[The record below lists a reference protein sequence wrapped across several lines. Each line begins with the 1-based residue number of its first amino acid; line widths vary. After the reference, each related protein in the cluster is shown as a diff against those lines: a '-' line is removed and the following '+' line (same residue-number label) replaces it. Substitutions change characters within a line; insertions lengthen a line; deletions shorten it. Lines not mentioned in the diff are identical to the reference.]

1 MVRNYLKIAFRNIA
15 KQKLFSFINI
25 LGLSIG
31 MAASLFVV
39 LYIIDEL
46 SYDQFH
52 TDIESMYRMD
62 LNGKLSGQEI
72 ITISSCPP
80 LGPAMVN
87 EIPEIKSYL
96 RILQLGDILV
106 KNEIDTFV
114 EDKGM
119 FYADSNFFEF
129 FDFALLEGDRHSVLT
144 EPNTVVISEEAAIK
158 YFGDQPAV
166 GQQLTFFNSNQTYKV
181 TGVAANQP
189 SNSHLHF
196 RMLLSSTGV
205 ERFESTM
212 WLSNSFQTYVKGF
225 QPLDMEYVNSKIA
238 ILTKKYV
245 GPQLEQIMGKTF
257 DEFVAQG
264 NAYGYYLRPVKRIHL
279 YSDIGEEIE
288 AGGDIKYVYLFSAIG
303 LFIILIACINFM
315 NLSTAKSAGRAKEV
329 GLRKTFGS
337 FRGQLVNQ
345 FLVESLIFSIIS
357 GLLAVTMVYL
367 LLPLFNNFAG
377 KGIPT
382 STLFSLEMVSLVVGL
397 SLLVGIIAGSYPAF
411 YLTSF
416 RPSEILKGKVKT
428 GAKSGKL
435 RGILV
440 VAQFSISIVLIV
452 CTIIVYQ
459 QLSYTQNINL
469 GFERENVIVVENT
482 SRLENNNKVFKDQ
495 LMALSSISSASYT
508 NSVIPGVNNTTV
520 FKTPGSEIDHIMGT
534 YLADYEHLEA
544 LGLTLAAGRNFS
556 RAFASDSL
564 AVLVNEAT
572 VKEMAWENPLG
583 EKLWFFGGGSEQILT
598 VVGVIKDFNFE
609 SLHSTVRPLVLR
621 FLTEANTMV
630 VRFEKG
636 TSANDAVAIIETEW
650 ENIAPNEMFQYG
662 FLDEKF
668 DALYRSEQRLGRIF
682 YVFTSIAIFIACLG
696 LFGMAAFIAEQR
708 TKEIGIRK
716 ALGAS
721 EIAISSLLS
730 KEFIKYI
737 AFAMVIAIYPA
748 YYVMS
753 EWLESFAYR
762 IDISPFVFLIS
773 GLVALSIALITVSYQ
788 AIKAARVNPVDSLKY
803 E

>member
-39 LYIIDEL
+39 LYVIDEL

-52 TDIESMYRMD
+52 ADIESMYRMD
-62 LNGKLSGQEI
+62 LNGRLSGQEI

-87 EIPEIKSYL
+87 EIPEIESYL
-96 RILQLGDILV
+96 RIQQLGDVLV
-106 KNEIDTFV
+106 KNEFETFV
-114 EDKGM
+114 EEKGM
-119 FYADSNFFEF
+119 FYADSNFFKF
-129 FDFALLEGDRHSVLT
+129 FDFALIDGDKNSVLT
-144 EPNTVVISEEAAIK
+144 EPNTVVISEEAALK

-196 RMLLSSTGV
+196 RMLLSTTGV

-212 WLSNSFQTYVKGF
+212 WLNNGHQTYVKGF
-225 QPLDMEYVNSKIA
+225 QPLDMEDVNAKIA
-238 ILTKKYV
+238 VLTKKHV

-257 DEFVAQG
+257 DEFISQG
-264 NAYGYYLRPVKRIHL
+264 NAYGYYLRPVKGIHL
-279 YSDIGEEIE
+279 YSDTGEEIE
-288 AGGDIKYVYLFSAIG
+288 PGGNIQYVYLFSAIG

-315 NLSTAKSAGRAKEV
+315 NLSTAKSASRSKEV

-337 FRGQLVNQ
+337 LRGQLVKQ

-357 GLLAVTMVYL
+357 GFLAVTMVYL
-367 LLPLFNNFAG
+367 LLPVFNNFAG
-377 KGIPT
+377 KGIPV

-397 SLLVGIIAGSYPAF
+397 SFLVGIIAGSYPAF
-411 YLTSF
+411 YLTAF
-416 RPSEILKGKVKT
+416 RPSEVLKGKVKS
-428 GAKSGKL
+428 GAKSGRL

-459 QLSYTQNINL
+459 QLNYTQNINL
-469 GFERENVIVVENT
+469 GFDRENVIVVENA
-482 SRLENNNKVFKDQ
+482 SRLESNGKVFKDK
-495 LMALSSISSASYT
+495 LMALSSISAASYT

-534 YLADYEHLEA
+534 YLADYEHLDA
-544 LGLTLAAGRNFS
+544 LGLTLKEGRNFS
-556 RAFASDSL
+556 REFASDST
-564 AVLVNEAT
+564 AILVNEAT
-572 VKEMAWENPLG
+572 VKEMGWENPIG
-583 EKLWFFGGGSEQILT
+583 EKLWFFGRTEQILT
-598 VVGVIKDFNFE
+598 VIGVVKDFNFE
-609 SLHSTVRPLVLR
+609 SLHTVVRPLVLR
-621 FLTEANTMV
+621 HLTEANTLV

-636 TSANDAVAIIETEW
+636 IPANEAVAAIKTEW
-650 ENIAPNEMFQYG
+650 EEIAPNELFQYG
-662 FLDEKF
+662 FLDEDF
-668 DALYRSEQRLGRIF
+668 DALYRSEQRLGKIF
-682 YVFTSIAIFIACLG
+682 YLFTSIAIFIACLG

-721 EIAISSLLS
+721 EIGISALLS
-730 KEFIKYI
+730 KEFVKYI
-737 AFAMVIAIYPA
+737 AFAMVISIYPA

-762 IDISPFVFLIS
+762 IDISPIVFIIS
-773 GLVALSIALITVSYQ
+773 GLVALAIALITVSYQ
-788 AIKAARVNPVDSLKY
+788 AIRAARVNPVESLKY

>member
-39 LYIIDEL
+39 LYVIDEL

-52 TDIESMYRMD
+52 ADIESMYRMD
-62 LNGKLSGQEI
+62 LNGRLSGQEI

-87 EIPEIKSYL
+87 EIPEIESYL
-96 RILQLGDILV
+96 RIQQLGDVLV
-106 KNEIDTFV
+106 KNEFETFV
-114 EDKGM
+114 EEKGM
-119 FYADSNFFEF
+119 FYADSNFFKF
-129 FDFALLEGDRHSVLT
+129 FDFALIDGDKNSVLT
-144 EPNTVVISEEAAIK
+144 EPNTVVISEEAALK

-196 RMLLSSTGV
+196 RMLLSTTGV

-212 WLSNSFQTYVKGF
+212 WLNNGHQTYVKGF
-225 QPLDMEYVNSKIA
+225 QPLDMEDVNAKIA
-238 ILTKKYV
+238 VLTKKHV

-257 DEFVAQG
+257 DEFIAQG
-264 NAYGYYLRPVKRIHL
+264 NAYGYYLRPVKGIHL
-279 YSDIGEEIE
+279 YSDTGEEIE
-288 AGGDIKYVYLFSAIG
+288 PGGNIQYVYLFSAIG

-315 NLSTAKSAGRAKEV
+315 NLSTAKSASRSKEV

-337 FRGQLVNQ
+337 LRGQLVKQ

-357 GLLAVTMVYL
+357 GFLAVTMVYL
-367 LLPLFNNFAG
+367 LLPVFNNFAG
-377 KGIPT
+377 KGIPV

-397 SLLVGIIAGSYPAF
+397 SFLVGIIAGSYPAF
-411 YLTSF
+411 YLTAF
-416 RPSEILKGKVKT
+416 RPSEVLKGKVKS
-428 GAKSGKL
+428 GAKSGRL

-459 QLSYTQNINL
+459 QLNYTQNINL
-469 GFERENVIVVENT
+469 GFDRENVIVVENA
-482 SRLENNNKVFKDQ
+482 SRLESNGKVFKDK
-495 LMALSSISSASYT
+495 LMALSSISAASYT

-534 YLADYEHLEA
+534 YLADHEHLDA
-544 LGLTLAAGRNFS
+544 LGLTLKEGRNFS
-556 RAFASDSL
+556 REFASDST
-564 AVLVNEAT
+564 AILVNEAT
-572 VKEMAWENPLG
+572 VKEMGWENPIG
-583 EKLWFFGGGSEQILT
+583 EKLWFFGRTEQILT
-598 VVGVIKDFNFE
+598 VIGVVKDFNFE
-609 SLHSTVRPLVLR
+609 SLHTVVRPLVLR
-621 FLTEANTMV
+621 HLTEANTLV

-636 TSANDAVAIIETEW
+636 IPANEAVAAIKTEW
-650 ENIAPNEMFQYG
+650 EEIAPNELFQYG
-662 FLDEKF
+662 FLDEDF
-668 DALYRSEQRLGRIF
+668 DALYRSEQRLGKIF
-682 YVFTSIAIFIACLG
+682 YLFTSIAIFIACLG

-721 EIAISSLLS
+721 EIGISALLS
-730 KEFIKYI
+730 KEFVKYI
-737 AFAMVIAIYPA
+737 AFAMVISIYPA

-762 IDISPFVFLIS
+762 IDISPVVFIIS
-773 GLVALSIALITVSYQ
+773 GLVALTIALITVSYQ
-788 AIKAARVNPVDSLKY
+788 AIRAARVNPVESLKY

>member
-39 LYIIDEL
+39 LYVIDEL

-52 TDIESMYRMD
+52 ADIESMYRMD
-62 LNGKLSGQEI
+62 LNGRLSGQEI

-87 EIPEIKSYL
+87 EIPEIESYL
-96 RILQLGDILV
+96 RIQQLGDVLV
-106 KNEIDTFV
+106 KNEFETFV
-114 EDKGM
+114 EEKGM
-119 FYADSNFFEF
+119 FYADSNFFKF
-129 FDFALLEGDRHSVLT
+129 FDFALIDGDKNSVLT
-144 EPNTVVISEEAAIK
+144 EPNTVVISEEAALK

-196 RMLLSSTGV
+196 RMLLSTTGV

-212 WLSNSFQTYVKGF
+212 WLNNGHQTYVKGF
-225 QPLDMEYVNSKIA
+225 QPLDMEDVNAKIA
-238 ILTKKYV
+238 VLTKKHV

-257 DEFVAQG
+257 DEFISQG
-264 NAYGYYLRPVKRIHL
+264 NAYGYYLRPVKGIHL
-279 YSDIGEEIE
+279 YSDTGEEIE
-288 AGGDIKYVYLFSAIG
+288 PGGNIQYVYLFSAIG

-315 NLSTAKSAGRAKEV
+315 NLSTAKSASRSKEV

-337 FRGQLVNQ
+337 LRGQLVKQ

-357 GLLAVTMVYL
+357 GFLAVTMVYL
-367 LLPLFNNFAG
+367 LLPVFNNFAG
-377 KGIPT
+377 KGIPV

-397 SLLVGIIAGSYPAF
+397 SFLVGIIAGSYPAF
-411 YLTSF
+411 YLTAF
-416 RPSEILKGKVKT
+416 RPSEVLKGKVKS
-428 GAKSGKL
+428 GAKSGRL

-459 QLSYTQNINL
+459 QLNYTQNINL
-469 GFERENVIVVENT
+469 GFDRENVIVVENA
-482 SRLENNNKVFKDQ
+482 SRLESNGKVFKDK
-495 LMALSSISSASYT
+495 LMALSSISAASYT

-534 YLADYEHLEA
+534 YLADYEHLDA
-544 LGLTLAAGRNFS
+544 LGLTLKEGRNFS
-556 RAFASDSL
+556 REFASDST
-564 AVLVNEAT
+564 AILVNEAT
-572 VKEMAWENPLG
+572 VKEMGWENPIG
-583 EKLWFFGGGSEQILT
+583 EKLWFFGRTEQILT
-598 VVGVIKDFNFE
+598 VIGVVKDFNFE
-609 SLHSTVRPLVLR
+609 SLHTVVRPLVLR
-621 FLTEANTMV
+621 HLTEANTLV

-636 TSANDAVAIIETEW
+636 IPANEAVAAIKTEW
-650 ENIAPNEMFQYG
+650 EEIAPNELFQYG
-662 FLDEKF
+662 FLDEDF
-668 DALYRSEQRLGRIF
+668 DALYRSEQRLGKIF
-682 YVFTSIAIFIACLG
+682 YLFTSIAIFIACLG

-721 EIAISSLLS
+721 EIGISALLS
-730 KEFIKYI
+730 KEFVKYI
-737 AFAMVIAIYPA
+737 AFAMVISIYPA

-762 IDISPFVFLIS
+762 IDISPVVFIIS
-773 GLVALSIALITVSYQ
+773 GLVALTIALITVSYQ
-788 AIKAARVNPVDSLKY
+788 AIRAARVNPVESLKY